1 MSTYENAVP
10 DQPIIDGA
18 VYGRPDNWD
27 EPVAIPALG
36 ATVQKLLVPFD
47 GSAHGEVGL
56 AHAVRVATWS
66 GAEIIVC
73 VAFDPPQRMKRR
85 SMLPA
90 ESIVQAMEA
99 DAKELATETV
109 QLLLDAGM
117 KARGIVVRG
126 DAADAILET
135 IEQES
140 VDMVV
145 IGRRNI
151 GSVRGVVMGSVSE
164 RIIRY
169 AEVPVLV
176 VA

>member
-1 MSTYENAVP
+1 MTDEP
-10 DQPIIDGA
+10 MIDGGA
-18 VYGRPDNWD
+18 YGRPDNWD
-27 EPVAIPALG
+27 EPVVIPAL
-36 ATVQKLLVPFD
+36 APTVTKLLVPFD
-47 GSAHGEVGL
+47 GSTHGELGL
-56 AHAVRVATWS
+56 AHAIRIARWS

-90 ESIVQAMEA
+90 ESIVQAMES
-99 DAKELATETV
+99 DARELATETV

-117 KARGIVVRG
+117 TARGIVVRG
-126 DAADAILET
+126 NAADAILET
-135 IEQES
+135 IDSEK

-145 IGRRNI
+145 IGRRNA
-151 GSVRGVVMGSVSE
+151 GSIRGVVMGSVSE